1 MPELTIAPAT
11 PADVPLIRQLIH
23 ELATYEREPDS
34 ATATDEDLHAALF
47 SDRPAAEVLMAR
59 VDGEAV
65 GFALFFHNFST
76 WTGQRGLYLEDLFV
90 RPSARGLGA
99 GRVLLET
106 LAQIAKSRGC
116 ARMDWAVLDWNDLA
130 IGFYERIGARRL
142 TDWRI
147 FRLTGDALDR
157 LASRPAIPLG

>member
-1 MPELTIAPAT
+1 M
-11 PADVPLIRQLIH
+11 IRQLIH
-23 ELATYEREPDS
+23 ELATYEREPES
-34 ATATDEDLHAALF
+34 ATATDADLQAALF
-47 SDRPAAEVLMAR
+47 GDHPAAEVLMAR

-76 WTGQRGLYLEDLFV
+76 WTGRRGIYLEDLFV

-106 LAQIAKSRGC
+106 LAQIAKARGC

-130 IGFYERIGARRL
+130 IGFYQRIGARRL
-142 TDWRI
+142 DDWRI
-147 FRLTGDALDR
+147 FRLTGEALDR
-157 LASRPAIPLG
+157 LATPSQAP

>member
-1 MPELTIAPAT
+1 MPELTISPAA
-11 PADVPLIRQLIH
+11 PADVPIIRQLIH
-23 ELATYEREPDS
+23 ELATYEREPES
-34 ATATDEDLHAALF
+34 ATATDADLQAALF
-47 SDRPAAEVLMAR
+47 GDHPAAEVLMAR

-76 WTGQRGLYLEDLFV
+76 WTGRRGIYLEDLFV

-106 LAQIAKSRGC
+106 LAQIAKARGC

-130 IGFYERIGARRL
+130 IGFYQRIGARRL
-142 TDWRI
+142 DDWRI
-147 FRLTGDALDR
+147 FRLTGEALDR
-157 LASRPAIPLG
+157 LATPSPAP

>member
-1 MPELTIAPAT
+1 MPALTITSAT
-11 PADVPLIRQLIH
+11 AADVPLIRQLVH
-23 ELATYEREPDS
+23 ELATYEREPES
-34 ATATDEDLHAALF
+34 ATATDADLHAALF
-47 SDRPAAEVLMAR
+47 GDRPAAEVLLAR

-76 WTGQRGLYLEDLFV
+76 WTGRRGIYLEDLFV

-106 LAQIAKSRGC
+106 LAQIAKARGC

-130 IGFYERIGARRL
+130 IGFYQRIGARRL
-142 TDWRI
+142 DDWRI
-147 FRLTGDALDR
+147 FRLTGEALDR
-157 LASRPAIPLG
+157 LATPSPAP

>member
-1 MPELTIAPAT
+1 MPELTISPAA
-11 PADVPLIRQLIH
+11 PADVPIIRQMIH
-23 ELATYEREPDS
+23 ELATYEREPES
-34 ATATDEDLHAALF
+34 ATATDADLQAALF
-47 SDRPAAEVLMAR
+47 GDHPAAEVLMAR

-76 WTGQRGLYLEDLFV
+76 WTGRRGIYLEDLFV

-106 LAQIAKSRGC
+106 LAQIAKARGC

-130 IGFYERIGARRL
+130 IGFYQRIGARRL
-142 TDWRI
+142 DDWRI
-147 FRLTGDALDR
+147 FRLTGEALDR
-157 LASRPAIPLG
+157 LATPSPAP

>member
-1 MPELTIAPAT
+1 MPQLTISPAA

-23 ELATYEREPDS
+23 ELATYERDAES
-34 ATATDEDLHAALF
+34 ATATDADLHAALF
-47 SDRPAAEVLMAR
+47 GDRPAAEVLLAR

-76 WTGQRGLYLEDLFV
+76 WTGRRGIYLEDLFV

-106 LAQIAKSRGC
+106 LAQIAKARGC

-130 IGFYERIGARRL
+130 IGFYQRIGARRL
-142 TDWRI
+142 DDWRI
-147 FRLTGDALDR
+147 FRLTGEALDR
-157 LASRPAIPLG
+157 LATPSPAP